1 MGNTNF
7 NTSRRKFLQNSS
19 LLLAGIPLMRMK
31 GFATPFYTQIALP
44 NNVPQT
50 VLANKRVKL
59 TFGKEVMVLP
69 EGLQPSMLCTRKGTL
84 IVQSQNPN
92 KPLPQKRIFYP
103 FAMTTVVSRDGG
115 ENWTEF
121 PLKAG
126 DNGVDMEGGIIQLK
140 DGTIMVLETYV
151 TPGEKPDTGAGLM
164 YTSTDEYRTLQG
176 PFAMTFDIP
185 NADFYISTDDGGRPH
200 VAMRLHRR
208 VLELPNGDLLTTIYG
223 FQKGDDAP
231 CDYQPNMKKSR
242 VMLFRSKNKGR
253 HWDFVSTVAADPAV
267 GTEGFG
273 EPVIERISKGPK
285 AGRLICLMRTGHEL
299 YKATSD
305 DEGKTWSKAQPH
317 IIGGINVYETGK
329 WKDTFK
335 DVTYK
340 GKIVADSPAELI
352 GNIPDPDLLELRSG
366 VLVAAFGARIPAKA
380 YSLKQTHPL
389 NGNYLA
395 FSLDH
400 GDTWS
405 HVVRLTSGEPT
416 MQYMAIEELPGKNQ
430 LYVTYVRGS
439 WRDNETRYI
448 CGRKVEV
455 VV

>member
-1 MGNTNF
+1 M
-7 NTSRRKFLQNSS
+7 KFKSLAASS
-19 LLLAGIPLMRMK
+19 HDIIDPK
-31 GFATPFYTQIALP
+31 IETI
-44 NNVPQT
+44 
-50 VLANKRVKL
+50 LANPKVKL
-59 TFGKEVMVLP
+59 KFGDENMVLSRGVAP
-69 EGLQPSMLCTRKGTL
+69 FMVSTKAGTL
-84 IVQSQNPN
+84 IVQGSMPQ
-92 KPLPQKRIFYP
+92 KALPQKRIFFPY
-103 FAMTTVVSRDGG
+103 AIATVVSRDQGKS
-115 ENWTEF
+115 WQEF
-121 PLKAG
+121 KLKPG
-126 DNGVDMEGGIIQLK
+126 DNGFNFEGGAKQLK
-140 DGTIMVLETYV
+140 DGTIIALETYV
-151 TPGEKPDTGAGLM
+151 IPGEKPDTGAGLL
-164 YTSTDEYRTLQG
+164 YYSNDDYRTLQG
-176 PFAMTFDIP
+176 PVVITFNIP
-185 NADFYISTDDGGRPH
+185 NANFNGSTDDGGRPQ
-200 VAMRLHRR
+200 AAQRLHRR
-208 VLELPNGDLLTTIYG
+208 IVELPDGDLLTTIYG
-223 FQKGDDAP
+223 WQMGDNEP
-231 CDYQPNMKKSR
+231 SGYVPTMKKTR

-317 IIGGINVYETGK
+317 IIGGIDVYQTDK

-455 VV
+455 LV